1 MGRGKRTSRQ
11 FCREVLILG
20 GRAVLVGVF
29 RVHCPAGSSGGAASL
44 VGVTSATCQGG
55 RSWSGVGVPD
65 RGAIRRG
72 RETGRGGV
80 TCGRDRTAAPG
91 RSPPAGRTRDRLRG
105 RGSRPSIAGHT
116 RSTGEGPGA
125 RACRSRRARSPGCGS
140 YPGHHLEHP
149 DLLFVKEGCGTGR
162 SGVIASPRPLSTETS
177 HSCASGRLEPQ
188 RHSSP

>member
-1 MGRGKRTSRQ
+1 MSPDGGTPGPGRGDMPDIRIAFPGVAARG
-11 FCREVLILG
+11 VW
-20 GRAVLVGVF
+20 RAMAR
-29 RVHCPAGSSGGAASL
+29 RVSPGGAL
-44 VGVTSATCQGG
+44 HGVTSG
-55 RSWSGVGVPD
+55 RH
-65 RGAIRRG
+65 
-72 RETGRGGV
+72 
-80 TCGRDRTAAPG
+80 RTDAPG

-125 RACRSRRARSPGCGS
+125 RACRRRRARSPGCGS